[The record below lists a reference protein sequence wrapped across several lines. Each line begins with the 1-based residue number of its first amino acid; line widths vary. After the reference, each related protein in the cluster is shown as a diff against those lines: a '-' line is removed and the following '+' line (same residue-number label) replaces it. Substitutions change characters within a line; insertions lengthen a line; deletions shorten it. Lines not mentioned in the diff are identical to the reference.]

1 MNNRKLT
8 VTILAFIL
16 FSIHMFGQ
24 NSISYIYDSAGN
36 RTGRSSLE
44 NTIALQTIA
53 PQNAL
58 AAENFKIITVGAH
71 NNEVFALNHTF
82 IDDIC
87 TIVHTDWQ
95 IAFLGTYLDRA
106 RTYNLPSPKEHAS
119 RAFTMYFKQLDEDR
133 YEML

>member
-53 PQNAL
+53 PQNAQ
-58 AAENFKIITVGAH
+58 AAENFKIISVGAH

-87 TIVHTDWQ
+87 TIVHTDWKFALLQ
-95 IAFLGTYLDRA
+95 KNLDRVF
-106 RTYNLPSPKEHAS
+106 THDLPCPKEYAS
-119 RAFTMYFKQLDEDR
+119 RAFTMDFKRLEEDSH
-133 YEML
+133 ELL

>member
-1 MNNRKLT
+1 MNNRKLI

-53 PQNAL
+53 PQNAQ
-58 AAENFKIITVGAH
+58 AAVNFKIISVGAH

-87 TIVHTDWQ
+87 TIVHTDWKF
-95 IAFLGTYLDRA
+95 ALLPKNLDRVF
-106 RTYNLPSPKEHAS
+106 THDLPCPKEYAS
-119 RAFTMYFKQLDEDR
+119 RAFTMYFKRLDEDR